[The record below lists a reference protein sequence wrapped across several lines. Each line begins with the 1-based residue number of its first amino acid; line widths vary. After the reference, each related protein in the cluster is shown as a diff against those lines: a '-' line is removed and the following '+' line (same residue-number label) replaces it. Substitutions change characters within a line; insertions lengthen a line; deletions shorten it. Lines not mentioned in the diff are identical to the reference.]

1 MLSLVPKNVL
11 PVKERPTVRLD
22 EVFIIFRR
30 TFVEGAFVMSA
41 DIYGPCPCGSGK
53 KFKFCC
59 HAIADEMD
67 RIVRLIDSNQPRVAV
82 QQLEILETKRPNNA
96 WVGTTR
102 GMLLLDLNE
111 SAAARDVLKQVLE
124 SHPDNELAIVLYAAA
139 MLHSEGPVQAKRAM
153 HRAFQRSAKKLPGLV
168 SDLATTLAAVHA
180 QAGHMMAVREHLAL
194 ALRLAPEQRRQ
205 DLFVQLLEI
214 DGADEIAYPIRGSH
228 HLPNIAASSDELQK
242 EIRKG
247 QKYAAVGCWSIA
259 ADVFLALAKASPEQ
273 PEYWHAT
280 GLCRAW
286 DGDETAAAE
295 SLHRAAHFYLDL
307 GIAVECE
314 TLAQILDAKL
324 ATDVIEECV
333 YRGRVSSVSRLLTVL
348 DGQPRVERIKVPE
361 DGEPEN
367 RPVAGYVI
375 LDLDPKQTN
384 FSQLTLDN
392 VPKVLGKVVIH
403 DADPKTNKPAF
414 IMVAG
419 LRGPNLENAKSTL
432 ASGTADLIEWD
443 QDPTQPHVVGMISK
457 ESEILEN
464 HWYLPQ
470 KMPLVRRRELLNQF
484 WHKVAIETWP
494 QTPLKALQGKTPE
507 QASKDSS
514 LKVPLLAAVHI
525 LDASAQQ
532 RERGIG
538 LTALFARLGI
548 EPLPVLGISGETGL
562 GSLSIM
568 QLNRLPIE
576 QLNDQQLVTVV
587 NRSMLIRHDE
597 TLYKVLKLAIARPA
611 IADQVDCVRILR
623 TLAGIASANG
633 QREEMFEWINRGR
646 NLPAPEGKT
655 AFQNAW
661 AWDMT
666 EFGARLE
673 DPSDPQLKPLLNRFV
688 TYYGPKVPQ
697 IRQHIEQTLLTFD
710 IPSPWSAVE
719 IITPDTIPSIGG
731 GWNPSAPQTVPA
743 AGKIWLPGQ

>member
-1 MLSLVPKNVL
+1 
-11 PVKERPTVRLD
+11 
-22 EVFIIFRR
+22 
-30 TFVEGAFVMSA
+30 MSA

-82 QQLEILETKRPNNA
+82 QQLEALETKRPNNA

-124 SHPDNELAIVLYAAA
+124 THPDNELAIVLYAAA
-139 MLHSEGPVQAKRAM
+139 MLHADGPVQAKRAI

-168 SDLATTLAAVHA
+168 SDLATTLAAAHA

-228 HLPNIAASSDELQK
+228 QLPNMAAASDDLQK

-259 ADVFLALAKASPEQ
+259 ADVFAALAKDAPEK

-286 DGDETAAAE
+286 DGDETNASE
-295 SLHRAAHFYLDL
+295 SLHRAAHYYSDL

-314 TLAQILDAKL
+314 TLAQILDAKM
-324 ATDVIEECV
+324 ATDVVEDCV
-333 YRGRVSSVSRLLTVL
+333 YRGHVSSVSRLLTVL
-348 DGQPRVERIKVPE
+348 DGQPRIERINVPE
-361 DGEPEN
+361 EGEPAN
-367 RPVAGYVI
+367 RPVAAYAI
-375 LDLDPKQTN
+375 LDSDPN
-384 FSQLTLDN
+384 PSDFSQLTLEN
-392 VPKVLGKVVIH
+392 VPKLLGKVVVH
-403 DADPKTNKPAF
+403 DVYPKTNNPAI
-414 IMVAG
+414 IMIAG
-419 LRGPNLENAKSTL
+419 LRGPTLENAKSTL
-432 ASGTADLIEWD
+432 TSASDNLIEWD
-443 QDPTQPHVVGMISK
+443 QDGAQPQVVGAISK
-457 ESEILEN
+457 ESYILEN
-464 HWYLPQ
+464 NWYLPQ
-470 KMPLVRRRELLNQF
+470 KTPVVRRRELLNQF
-484 WHKVAIETWP
+484 WRKIVNETWP
-494 QTPLKALQGKTPE
+494 HTPLNALQGKTPE
-507 QASKDSS
+507 QAAKDPS
-514 LKVPLLAAVHI
+514 LKVPLLAAAHFF
-525 LDASAQQ
+525 DASAQQ
-532 RERGIG
+532 REQGIG
-538 LTALFARLGI
+538 LSALFARLGI
-548 EPLPVLGISGETGL
+548 EPLPALEISSETGL

-597 TLYKVLKLAIARPA
+597 TLYKVLKLAIERPA
-611 IADQVDCVRILR
+611 IADQLDRVRIVR
-623 TLAGIASANG
+623 TLAGIASAKG
-633 QREEMFEWINRGR
+633 QRDEMFEWINRGR
-646 NLPAPEGKT
+646 NLPIPEGT
-655 AFQNAW
+655 TPFQNAW
-661 AWDMT
+661 GWDMT

-688 TYYGPKVPQ
+688 TYYAPKVPQ
-697 IRQHIEQTLLTFD
+697 IRQHIEQTLQAFD
-710 IPSPWSAVE
+710 IPSPWSSVE
-719 IITPDTIPSIGG
+719 IITPDSIPSLGG
-731 GWNPSAPQTVPA
+731 VWNPSAPQTVPA